1 MASNHKP
8 SAARPVS
15 RGGIGLTGRPPSGIR
30 PPSGNSRVATGIFL
44 EFQMPPGTARP
55 GSRGGPIGTGGV
67 LSSQIKVA
75 DRPVTQQGL
84 SGMKTGMKGPQR
96 QILDKSYYL
105 GLLRSKISELTTEIN
120 KLQKEI
126 EMYNQENSVYL
137 SYEKRAETL
146 AVEIK
151 EFQGQL
157 ADYNMLVD
165 KLNTN
170 TEMEEV
176 MNDYHMLFGIGSNS
190 RLNLHS
196 LKLKMIEKPKVWIS
210 YLLKDK
216 HYICI
221 FIYNL
226 VKDQIPSNFDFRNKY
241 HHLVW
246 YDFLVYYGTPIHK
259 LIIVYSLD
267 RFLHQFRS
275 SIYSELKQQP
285 PNLKEKQIRSVEE
298 EIEQEKQAA
307 DGIIKN
313 MSPEKQVKYMEMK
326 TTNEKLL
333 QELDT
338 LQQQLDSLNMK
349 KESLEAE
356 IAHSQVKQEAV
367 LLHEKLYELESHRDQ
382 MIAEDKSMGSPMEER
397 ERLLKQVK
405 EDNQEIASMERQ
417 LTDIKEKIN
426 QFNEEIRQLDMD
438 LEEHQGVR
446 SEDRGRDQ
454 NTWGI
459 LGAEPVEML
468 WWGFRSWSKKTV
480 YNTSPYSSV
489 TLLVD
494 QEQCYSFKDM
504 TKPLMKILLHAQS
517 SKAQVRSFYSLVMS
531 GEMNQKYKELKKREE
546 NMDNFIETFEET
558 KNQELQ
564 RKAQLEANI
573 VALLE
578 HCSRNINRMKQISS
592 ITNQEL
598 KMMQDDLNFK
608 STEMQK
614 SQSTA
619 RNLTS
624 DSQRLQLDLQK
635 MELLESKMTEEQ
647 RSLKSKIKQ
656 MTADLETYNDLP
668 ALKSSGEEKKKKLHK
683 ERTVLSTRRN
693 AFKKIMERLNVEYET
708 LKTQLQ
714 ENETHSQ
721 LTNLERKWQHHEQNN
736 FVMKEFIATKSQ
748 ESDYRPIMK
757 NVTKQIAEYNKTI
770 VDALHSMSRS

>member
-8 SAARPVS
+8 SAARPIS

-30 PPSGNSRVATGIFL
+30 PPSGNIRVATG
-44 EFQMPPGTARP
+44 MPPGTARP

-146 AVEIK
+146 AIEIK

-176 MNDYHMLFGIGSNS
+176 MNDYNMLKAQNDRETQSMDI
-190 RLNLHS
+190 
-196 LKLKMIEKPKVWIS
+196 
-210 YLLKDK
+210 
-216 HYICI
+216 I
-221 FIYNL
+221 FTER
-226 VKDQIPSNFDFRNKY
+226 QA
-241 HHLVW
+241 
-246 YDFLVYYGTPIHK
+246 
-259 LIIVYSLD
+259 
-267 RFLHQFRS
+267 
-275 SIYSELKQQP
+275 
-285 PNLKEKQIRSVEE
+285 KEKEIRNVEE

-313 MSPEKQVKYMEMK
+313 MSPEKQVKYTEMK
-326 TTNEKLL
+326 TANEKLL

-349 KESLEAE
+349 KESLETE

-397 ERLLKQVK
+397 ERLLKQVGRMNIFLIYQDLVK

-438 LEEHQGVR
+438 LEEHQG
-446 SEDRGRDQ
+446 
-454 NTWGI
+454 
-459 LGAEPVEML
+459 
-468 WWGFRSWSKKTV
+468 
-480 YNTSPYSSV
+480 
-489 TLLVD
+489 
-494 QEQCYSFKDM
+494 
-504 TKPLMKILLHAQS
+504 
-517 SKAQVRSFYSLVMS
+517 
-531 GEMNQKYKELKKREE
+531 EMNQKYKELKKREE
-546 NMDNFIETFEET
+546 NMDTFIETFEET
-558 KNQELQ
+558 KNQELE
-564 RKAQLEANI
+564 RKAQIEANI

-598 KMMQDDLNFK
+598 KMMQDDLSFK

-647 RSLKSKIKQ
+647 HSLKGKIKQ
-656 MTADLETYNDLP
+656 MTTDLETYNDLP
-668 ALKSSGEEKKKKLHK
+668 ALKSSGEEKKKKLHQ

-693 AFKKIMERLNVEYET
+693 AFKKIMEKLNIEYET

-721 LTNLERKWQHHEQNN
+721 LTNLERKWQHYEQNN

-757 NVTKQIAEYNKTI
+757 NVSKQIAEYNKTI
-770 VDALHSMSRS
+770 VDALHNTSRN

>member
-8 SAARPVS
+8 SAVRPVS

-30 PPSGNSRVATGIFL
+30 PPSGNIRVATG
-44 EFQMPPGTARP
+44 MPPGTARP

-157 ADYNMLVD
+157 ADYNMLAD

-176 MNDYHMLFGIGSNS
+176 MNDYNMLKAQNDRETQSMDI
-190 RLNLHS
+190 
-196 LKLKMIEKPKVWIS
+196 
-210 YLLKDK
+210 
-216 HYICI
+216 I
-221 FIYNL
+221 FTER
-226 VKDQIPSNFDFRNKY
+226 QA
-241 HHLVW
+241 
-246 YDFLVYYGTPIHK
+246 
-259 LIIVYSLD
+259 
-267 RFLHQFRS
+267 
-275 SIYSELKQQP
+275 
-285 PNLKEKQIRSVEE
+285 KEKQIRSVEE

-307 DGIIKN
+307 EGIIKN
-313 MSPEKQVKYMEMK
+313 MSPEKQVKYIEMK

-349 KESLEAE
+349 KESLESE

-382 MIAEDKSMGSPMEER
+382 MIAEDKNMGSPMEER

-417 LTDIKEKIN
+417 LNNIFNRLTDIKEKIN

-438 LEEHQGVR
+438 LEEHQG
-446 SEDRGRDQ
+446 
-454 NTWGI
+454 
-459 LGAEPVEML
+459 
-468 WWGFRSWSKKTV
+468 
-480 YNTSPYSSV
+480 
-489 TLLVD
+489 
-494 QEQCYSFKDM
+494 
-504 TKPLMKILLHAQS
+504 
-517 SKAQVRSFYSLVMS
+517 
-531 GEMNQKYKELKKREE
+531 EMNQKYKELKKREE
-546 NMDNFIETFEET
+546 NMDTFIETFEDT
-558 KNQELQ
+558 KNQELE
-564 RKAQLEANI
+564 RKAQIEASI
-573 VALLE
+573 VSLLE
-578 HCSRNINRMKQISS
+578 HSSRNINRMKQISS

-635 MELLESKMTEEQ
+635 MDLLESKMTEEQ
-647 RSLKSKIKQ
+647 QSLKNKIKQ
-656 MTADLETYNDLP
+656 MITDLETYNDLA
-668 ALKSSGEEKKKKLHK
+668 ALKSSGEEKKKKLHQEK
-683 ERTVLSTRRN
+683 TVLSTRRN
-693 AFKKIMERLNVEYET
+693 AFKKIMEKLNTEWET

-757 NVTKQIAEYNKTI
+757 NVSKQIAEYNKNI
-770 VDALHSMSRS
+770 VDALHSMSRN